1 MATSYKDF
9 IEEDDCSLSA
19 MDSCKFQK
27 NQEGTGIEYDQP
39 ILTGA
44 GTKKQGVYGYYGDLY
59 CPNCQEMFDFIFV
72 EFEKPY
78 PEFLSAWR
86 EIIMKEMDED
96 VMLCP
101 RCGSRDLKI
110 V

>member
-1 MATSYKDF
+1 MATFCKDF
-9 IEEDDCSLSA
+9 IEGDDCSLSA
-19 MDSCKFQK
+19 MDSCRFQK
-27 NQEGTGIEYDQP
+27 NQEGPRIECDQP
-39 ILTGA
+39 IHTGKEA
-44 GTKKQGVYGYYGDLY
+44 KKQGVYGYYGDLY
-59 CPNCQEMFDFIFV
+59 CPNCQEKFDFIFV

-96 VMLCP
+96 VVLCP
-101 RCGSRDLKI
+101 RCGRRELEI